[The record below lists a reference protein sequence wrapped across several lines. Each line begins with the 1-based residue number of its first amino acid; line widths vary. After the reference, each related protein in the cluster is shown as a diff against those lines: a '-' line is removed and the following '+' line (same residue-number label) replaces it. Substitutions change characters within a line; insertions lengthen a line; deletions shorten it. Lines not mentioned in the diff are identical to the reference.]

1 MAARLGSESGKGN
14 RGYRRWRTPGLTL
27 EVTDDGAGFD
37 PRTVRSGLGMAGMRE
52 RLATVGGTISF
63 TSAPGAGTTLNASIP
78 MHYDR
83 RRRMG
88 SSP

>member
-1 MAARLGSESGKGN
+1 
-14 RGYRRWRTPGLTL
+14 
-27 EVTDDGAGFD
+27 
-37 PRTVRSGLGMAGMRE
+37 MAGMRE